1 MQQGILIVV
10 EGGVVYVEYLVYFE
24 IIFEMNDIV
33 GCDLMVFVFDDLVI
47 GVDVCLQVDVVVY
60 VCFGEDSMN
69 FVFNEYLF
77 VNEVVK
83 WMLDGCEKWFDLSWL
98 VIIDEIDMVVC
109 LMLCVCD
116 VIEICE
122 LIVQVGE

>member
-1 MQQGILIVV
+1 M
-10 EGGVVYVEYLVYFE
+10 
-24 IIFEMNDIV
+24 
-33 GCDLMVFVFDDLVI
+33 
-47 GVDVCLQVDVVVY
+47 VVY

-122 LIVQVGE
+122 LIV